1 MSISIGTS
9 TSYVAASQVSGVV
22 ENIFLTHANEA
33 RKNGLLDLAEVPNS
47 TTIER
52 MLDVAFWTSLRK
64 EEGQSPRISLA
75 YVSPEQVEHPLL
87 LSRYLPLEPNALLK
101 IAPGFERA
109 GIHLGVWKNDED
121 DLYIWGSTSTVP
133 HLSFTV
139 DVSEPGLLVIK
150 HRRSDGLGKFA
161 NVAVLN
167 GDDVKIVSDNSKDMI
182 DCPKILQSMLDLEIS
197 APGKDSAQLHILL
210 QLAVSMRIH
219 RRGGTILI
227 IPTNTHQWRA
237 SISQPL
243 LHEIVPS
250 YIGLSKLNVVHGNEL
265 NSDDW
270 KRAVAKEIDKIA
282 GLTAIDGAIIMND
295 SLEVI
300 AFGEKIIRAG
310 NNPIVESILL
320 TEPTIGFEPKTV
332 HPALHGG
339 TRHLSAAQFTQDQ
352 QDALALVA
360 SQDGKFTTF
369 SWSPSKKIV
378 QAHRMDWLLL

>member
-1 MSISIGTS
+1 MSTILGTS
-9 TSYVAASQVSGVV
+9 TSYVAARQVSGVV
-22 ENIFLTHANEA
+22 ENIFHTHAQEA
-33 RKNGLLDLAEVPNS
+33 IKNGLPDVAEVPNVAH
-47 TTIER
+47 IER

-64 EEGQSPRISLA
+64 EEGQSPKISLA

-109 GIHLGVWKNDED
+109 GIHLGVWKNDND
-121 DLYIWGSTSTVP
+121 DLYIWGSTSSVP

-139 DVSEPGLLVIK
+139 DVSEPGLIVIK

-167 GDDVKIVSDNSKDMI
+167 GDDVKIVSDNSNDMI

-197 APGKDSAQLHILL
+197 APDKNTAQLHILL
-210 QLAVSMRIH
+210 QLAVSMRSH

-227 IPTNTHQWRA
+227 VPTNNQGWRD

-243 LHEIVPS
+243 HHEIVPT
-250 YIGLSKLNVVHGNEL
+250 YKGLSSLTGVNNHEL
-265 NSDDW
+265 ESGEW
-270 KRAVAKEIDKIA
+270 KRAVAKEIDTIA
-282 GLTAIDGAIIMND
+282 GLTAIDGTIIIND

-300 AFGEKIIRAG
+300 AFGEKITRPENRPA
-310 NNPIVESILL
+310 VESILL
-320 TEPTIGFEPKTV
+320 TEPTEGFKPITV
-332 HPALHGG
+332 HPAFHGG

-360 SQDGKFTTF
+360 SQDGKFTIY
-369 SWSPSKKIV
+369 SWSPYKKIV

>member
-9 TSYVAASQVSGVV
+9 SSYVAARQVSGVV
-22 ENIFLTHANEA
+22 ENIFWTHAQEA
-33 RKNGLLDLAEVPNS
+33 QKIGLTDLAEVPDAQ
-47 TTIER
+47 TIER

-64 EEGQSPRISLA
+64 EEGQSPKISLA

-87 LSRYLPLEPNALLK
+87 LSQYLPLDANALLK

-150 HRRSDGLGKFA
+150 HRRSDGLDKFA

-167 GDDVKIVSDNSKDMI
+167 GDDIKIVSENSNNMI
-182 DCPKILQSMLDLEIS
+182 DCPKILQSMLDIEITS
-197 APGKDSAQLHILL
+197 YHKDSAQLHILL
-210 QLAVSMRIH
+210 QLAVSMRAH

-227 IPTNTHQWRA
+227 VPTNSSNWRY

-243 LHEIVPS
+243 LHEIVPT
-250 YIGLSKLNVVHGNEL
+250 YKGLLSLTGAQEQEL
-265 NSDDW
+265 DSGDW
-270 KRAVAKEIDKIA
+270 KQAAAKEIDKIA
-282 GLTAIDGAIIMND
+282 GLTAIDGAIIIND
-295 SLEVI
+295 SMEVI
-300 AFGEKIIRAG
+300 AFGEKIIRQG
-310 NNPIVESILL
+310 NRPSVESILL
-320 TEPTIGFEPKTV
+320 TEPTVGYVPKTV

-360 SQDGKFTTF
+360 SQDGKFTTY
-369 SWSPSKKIV
+369 SWSPCKNIV